1 MKYTVKIGEKEFEV
15 EIEDINQR
23 PIIARVDGEAFEV
36 RPEVGNKSVVSPT
49 GPAVAAKPLPTE
61 SLPTGSPSVSLSG
74 NTMVSPLPGVV
85 IEIFVRP
92 GEEVEAGTTLLII
105 EAMKM
110 KNNIRSV
117 RAGKISQVL
126 VSAGQ
131 TVAHKHPL
139 VEFES

>member
-15 EIEDINQR
+15 EIDDLNQR
-23 PIIARVDGEAFEV
+23 PIIARVEGEEFEV
-36 RPEVGNKSVVSPT
+36 RPEVGNKPAAGAPAAEEKLLTPVS
-49 GPAVAAKPLPTE
+49 
-61 SLPTGSPSVSLSG
+61 SLAGASSTVLSG
-74 NTMVSPLPGVV
+74 TTMFSPLPGTV

-92 GEEVEAGTTLLII
+92 GDMVEAGTTLLII

-110 KNNIRSV
+110 KNNIRSMHT
-117 RAGKISQVL
+117 GKVAQVL

-131 TVAHKHPL
+131 MVAHKQVL

>member
-15 EIEDINQR
+15 EIDDLNKR
-23 PIIARVDGEAFEV
+23 PIIARVDGEQFEV
-36 RPEVGNKSVVSPT
+36 RPEIGNKPAASPT
-49 GPAVAAKPLPTE
+49 GAPAVLSRPLP
-61 SLPTGSPSVSLSG
+61 SAPSSAGMDSLSG
-74 NTMVSPLPGVV
+74 NTMLSPLPGVV
-85 IEIFVRP
+85 IEVFVRP
-92 GEEVEAGTTLLII
+92 GEAVEAGTTLLII

-117 RAGKISQVL
+117 RAGKISQML

-131 TVAHKHPL
+131 TVAHKQPL

>member
-1 MKYTVKIGEKEFEV
+1 MKYNVKIGEKEFEV
-15 EIEDINQR
+15 EIDDINKR
-23 PIIARVDGEAFEV
+23 PIIARVDGEEFEV
-36 RPEVGNKSVVSPT
+36 RPEVGNKPAVSPA
-49 GPAVAAKPLPTE
+49 GVPAAASMPFAPAAS
-61 SLPTGSPSVSLSG
+61 SLGLSG
-74 NTMVSPLPGVV
+74 NTMLSPLPGVV
-85 IEIFVRP
+85 IEVFVRP
-92 GEEVEAGTTLLII
+92 GDTVEAGTTLLII

-117 RAGKISQVL
+117 HAGKISQVL

>member
-1 MKYTVKIGEKEFEV
+1 MKYNVKIGEKEFEV
-15 EIEDINQR
+15 EIDDLNKR
-23 PIIARVDGEAFEV
+23 PIIARVEGEEFEV
-36 RPEVGNKSVVSPT
+36 RPEVGNKPVTSLAGAPVVAST
-49 GPAVAAKPLPTE
+49 PLP
-61 SLPTGSPSVSLSG
+61 SAASHSGLSG
-74 NTMVSPLPGVV
+74 NTMLSPLPGVV
-85 IEIFVRP
+85 IEVFVRP
-92 GEEVEAGTTLLII
+92 GDAVEAGTTLLII

-117 RAGKISQVL
+117 HAGKVAQVL

>member
-15 EIEDINQR
+15 EIDDLNKR
-23 PIIARVDGEAFEV
+23 PIIARVDGEKFEV
-36 RPEVGNKSVVSPT
+36 RPEIGNKPAVSPT
-49 GPAVAAKPLPTE
+49 GASAVASLPLP
-61 SLPTGSPSVSLSG
+61 SAASPSGLSG
-74 NTMVSPLPGVV
+74 NTMLSPLPGTV
-85 IEIFVRP
+85 IEVFVRP
-92 GEEVEAGTTLLII
+92 GDAVEAGTTLLII

-117 RAGKISQVL
+117 RAGKVAQVL

-131 TVAHKHPL
+131 SVAHKHPL

>member
-1 MKYTVKIGEKEFEV
+1 MKYNVKIGEKEFEV
-15 EIEDINQR
+15 EIDDINKR
-23 PIIARVDGEAFEV
+23 PIIARVDGEEFEV
-36 RPEVGNKSVVSPT
+36 RPEVGNKPAVSPT
-49 GPAVAAKPLPTE
+49 GVFPAESKPLSSAT
-61 SLPTGSPSVSLSG
+61 SPSSLSG
-74 NTMVSPLPGVV
+74 KTMLSPLPGVV
-85 IEIFVRP
+85 IEVFVKP
-92 GEEVEAGTTLLII
+92 GDMVEAGTTLLII

-117 RAGKISQVL
+117 HAGKVVHVL